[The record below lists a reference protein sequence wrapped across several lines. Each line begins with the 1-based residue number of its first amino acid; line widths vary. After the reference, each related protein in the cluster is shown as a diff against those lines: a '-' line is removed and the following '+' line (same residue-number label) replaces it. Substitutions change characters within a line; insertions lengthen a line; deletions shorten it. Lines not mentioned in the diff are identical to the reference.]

1 MPGAMARRST
11 QVILLVCLAGLAL
24 AEDKPKGQQ
33 TASDASLSSDLSSAA
48 GKSSTSAC
56 AQQCFQQA
64 KTLGFERVAGDSLAC
79 FMPYKGKRLSTY
91 DCCDKAEL
99 LLGVMG
105 PMANCMCCPEFAK
118 AMLDAVPYDKL
129 GTTAQGYL
137 EKLNLCRV
145 PILGQASCAAAA
157 STPVTPPKERA
168 AVATASAPAP
178 AVGTKQTEQLQPRPL
193 IAAFNLTGLYPFVGF
208 DSRFDPGVMGA
219 QGRAAVDAGQ
229 ISQITVV
236 GASPLY
242 NDYITGFVMWIERE
256 TPRYNTPKLPQLPPL
271 PDKYKED
278 VAWVASLRRGP
289 YPDLIK
295 HRPEEYSPQRTDPL
309 QNGQISSLP
318 PGPAFSGRLSQLSK
332 PPAAPAPPGGK

>member
-1 MPGAMARRST
+1 MISTARLHALT
-11 QVILLVCLAGLAL
+11 TLAL
-24 AEDKPKGQQ
+24 H
-33 TASDASLSSDLSSAA
+33 TAQPLTSHT
-48 GKSSTSAC
+48 STSSKQLYHHWLTCWELC
-56 AQQCFQQA
+56 ARIVECCYGLFYVA
-64 KTLGFERVAGDSLAC
+64 ITLARVHC
-79 FMPYKGKRLSTY
+79 
-91 DCCDKAEL
+91 
-99 LLGVMG
+99 
-105 PMANCMCCPEFAK
+105 
-118 AMLDAVPYDKL
+118 AVPCP
-129 GTTAQGYL
+129 AHPCR
-137 EKLNLCRV
+137 LNLCRV

-157 STPVTPPKERA
+157 STPVTLPKERA

-278 VAWVASLRRGP
+278 VAWVASLRRG
-289 YPDLIK
+289 
-295 HRPEEYSPQRTDPL
+295 
-309 QNGQISSLP
+309 
-318 PGPAFSGRLSQLSK
+318 
-332 PPAAPAPPGGK
+332 